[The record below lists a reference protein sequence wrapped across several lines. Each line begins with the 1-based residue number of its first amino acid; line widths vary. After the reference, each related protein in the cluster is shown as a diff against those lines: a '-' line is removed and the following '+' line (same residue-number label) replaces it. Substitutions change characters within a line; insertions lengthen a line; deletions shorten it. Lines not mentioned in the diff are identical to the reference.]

1 MQYEQMDPVLLG
13 DRLKIARESVFLTQV
28 EAANKLE
35 IARTTLV
42 AIEKGQRKAK
52 FQELKKMST
61 LYEST
66 VNGLLRDESVHID
79 LVPRFRRQVNSYVS
93 IGEDAV
99 NVMSQLAKAEIEL
112 ENLLGVTRLK
122 NYPPE
127 RPLLPGNVV
136 RQAEQ
141 DANELRQWLGLGQSP
156 IHDIVNLL
164 EFDLGVRLYIR
175 KLDSKIS
182 GLFAYDDVLGACI
195 LLNGNHPRDRRK
207 MTAAHELGHLIST
220 RRKPEV
226 LFEDD
231 PQNSREE
238 KYANAFARCF
248 LIPSRAVLQKFQEV
262 TSGAT
267 QFTRRHVIILAHTFG
282 VSRELLIRRLEELNA
297 VKKGTWDWFELNGK
311 ITDAQAKEVLGE
323 MFLTVRDQQSSEL
336 PTTLRLNSLIC
347 QAWQQELLSE
357 GQLTQLL
364 NIGYHELREI
374 LDNSELDGSD
384 ADGAPLLID

>member
-1 MQYEQMDPVLLG
+1 MDPVLLG